1 MAARPPAPRKSARSA
16 GPKPP
21 PLVFDIVVE
30 AGSWPGPR
38 RLKAHVARALE
49 AACRKVRPPAGA
61 ELAVTFTD
69 DAHIRVLNRQF
80 RRKDRPTNVL
90 SFPAGPAGSA
100 LLGDIVIA
108 EETVAREAKEQG
120 IGRNDYLIHLIVH
133 GFLHLLG
140 HDHEVEAEAIAMERL
155 ETAILCSIGIAD
167 PYMDR

>member
-1 MAARPPAPRKSARSA
+1 MAARPPAPRRIRQAA
-16 GPKPP
+16 TKPP

-120 IGRNDYLIHLIVH
+120 ISRNDHLIHLIVH

>member
-1 MAARPPAPRKSARSA
+1 MAARHPAPRRIRQAA
-16 GPKPP
+16 TKPP

-38 RLKAHVARALE
+38 TLKAHVARALE